1 MVPSRRPVEVCPGTD
16 AESPREGS
24 LLPPA
29 AEKGVVCK
37 VMAGLGRE
45 IASVETFDQSEASR
59 ARALAGRE
67 YVLAHHSAD
76 RLVRDVDALYRELR
90 AAKKAA

>member
-1 MVPSRRPVEVCPGTD
+1 V
-16 AESPREGS
+16 
-24 LLPPA
+24 
-29 AEKGVVCK
+29 EKGVVCE

-45 IASVETFDQSEASR
+45 IAPLESFDQSEAARRR
-59 ARALAGRE
+59 ARAGRE
-67 YVLAHHSAD
+67 HVLALHSAD